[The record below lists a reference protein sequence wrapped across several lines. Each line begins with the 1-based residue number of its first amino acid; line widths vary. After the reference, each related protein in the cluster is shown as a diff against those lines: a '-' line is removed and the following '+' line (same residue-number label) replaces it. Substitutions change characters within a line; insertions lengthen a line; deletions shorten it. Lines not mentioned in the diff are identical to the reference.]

1 MASLAAGA
9 SSIGTASILSM
20 AISARYSL
28 PQSVVTS
35 ILLPHIIEEAAKFK
49 SDRIAKVA
57 RILHVASDTA
67 SDDVAANALA
77 ENIRSRL
84 AMANL
89 PARLK
94 DMSVTIEQLSLAA
107 EDAGQLEL
115 INYLP
120 RSTNADDLFD
130 LIKQA
135 F

>member
-1 MASLAAGA
+1 
-9 SSIGTASILSM
+9 
-20 AISARYSL
+20 
-28 PQSVVTS
+28 
-35 ILLPHIIEEAAKFK
+35 
-49 SDRIAKVA
+49 
-57 RILHVASDTA
+57 
-67 SDDVAANALA
+67 
-77 ENIRSRL
+77 
-84 AMANL
+84 MANL

>member
-1 MASLAAGA
+1 MASLAAGT